1 MKTQNNITVIIH
13 TRNEETNISDCIKSA
28 KMLTNNIIIV
38 DMESTDKT
46 IDIAKRLGAKI
57 KSFPFSHYVEPAR
70 EFGIRQAKT
79 DWTFIL
85 DVDERITKELADE
98 IDNIVANDQLSITH
112 FKVPRK
118 NMFGQKSWLKHGG
131 WWPDYQ
137 TRLIHLKSFNNW
149 PDRIHSTPNITG
161 NVGFLN
167 NPLVHYSH
175 GNMEDMVN
183 KTLIFEDIESDLLL
197 KANKPV
203 SILIFFRKFIGE
215 LFRRMFVKLGFLD
228 GTAGI
233 IESIYQAYSKTITY
247 LFLYEKKSKRQKTQ
261 NSSTL

>member
-13 TRNEETNISDCIKSA
+13 TRNEESNIPDCINSA
-28 KMLTNNIIIV
+28 KILTDNIIVI
-38 DMESTDKT
+38 DMESTDRT
-46 IDIAKRLGAKI
+46 IDIAKKLGAEI
-57 KSFPFSHYVEPAR
+57 KSFPFSHYVEPSR

-79 DWTFIL
+79 DWVFIL
-85 DVDERITKELADE
+85 DVDERMTSELGDE
-98 IDNIVANDQLSITH
+98 IGNIIASDQSLFTH

-137 TRLIHLKSFNNW
+137 TRLIHLKSFNSW
-149 PDRIHSTPNITG
+149 PKRIHSAPNITG
-161 NVGFLN
+161 NEGRLI
-167 NPLVHYSH
+167 NPLIHFSH
-175 GNMEDMVN
+175 GNIEDMVN
-183 KTLIFEDIESDLLL
+183 KTLVFEDIESDLLFN
-197 KANKPV
+197 AGKPV
-203 SILIFFRKFIGE
+203 SVLIFFRKFIGE
-215 LFRRMFVKLGFLD
+215 LFRRMFIKLGFLD

-247 LFLYEKKSKRQKTQ
+247 LFLYEKKSKRQKSK